1 MSWTP
6 LLIGLLVTAPLVAA
20 SYATSR
26 LLALPFAPFGLFD
39 WLTRHLP
46 GAALAWGIDVLVR
59 VIRGIGLRDTAAA
72 AKVAEQ
78 AIAIVL
84 FVTIGTLVATI
95 LYSVAGGRRHAVG
108 IGIGIGAV
116 LGLPM
121 VLAIRSTEGASS
133 SLPGGLWILAS
144 FAIWGA
150 VVAWT
155 SSRVPRP
162 QPTTVMTHEARVAER
177 LDRRR
182 FLVRV
187 GTASAVIT
195 VGGAIVGALGGRGRE
210 RERGA
215 RWSAQHPL
223 PNSAATVVPVP
234 GTRPEFTPLEN
245 HYRIDI
251 NTVAPVI
258 DEDQWQLQVTGLVER
273 PLALTMSD
281 VRGHVSMDQFIT
293 LSCVSNPVAGD
304 LIGTTR
310 WTGVS
315 LQRLVPA
322 FGLKPQATHL
332 RFRSADGFFETVPLD
347 TVRSDPRVMLAY
359 AWDGVPLPT
368 KHGFPLRIHI
378 PDVYGMKQPKWI
390 VSIEALDQH
399 EDGFWVVRGWDRLAR
414 MKATSVI
421 DTVAVEAI
429 TTDAHGQTLVP
440 MGGIAHAGARR
451 ISRVEVRLDNGPWSA
466 AQLRQPLSDLTW
478 VLWRYDMPFQ
488 PGEHALTV
496 RCYDGEGMPQ
506 ITEVAAPHPSGASG
520 LHNRRV
526 ALSRRV

>member
-6 LLIGLLVTAPLVAA
+6 PLIGVLVTAPLVAA
-20 SYATSR
+20 SYAAST
-26 LLALPFAPFGLFD
+26 LLGLPFAPFDLFD
-39 WLTRHLP
+39 WLTRRLP
-46 GAALAWGIDVLVR
+46 GAVITWGIDLMVQ
-59 VIRGIGLRDTAAA
+59 VIRGVGVRDTASA

-78 AIAIVL
+78 TMAIVL
-84 FVTIGTLVATI
+84 FVAAGTLIATI
-95 LYSVAGGRRHAVG
+95 LYGIVRGRRHAVG
-108 IGIGIGAV
+108 IGVGIGTV
-116 LGLPM
+116 VGLP
-121 VLAIRSTEGASS
+121 VALSARSIEGASS
-133 SLPGGLWILAS
+133 SWPGGLWVLAS

-155 SSRVPRP
+155 STRVPRP
-162 QPTTVMTHEARVAER
+162 QPTTVTTHEARVAER
-177 LDRRR
+177 LGRRR
-182 FLVRV
+182 FFVRV

-195 VGGAIVGALGGRGRE
+195 VGGAIVGTLGGRGRE
-210 RERGA
+210 REAGT
-215 RWSAQHPL
+215 RWSAQHAL
-223 PNSAATVVPVP
+223 PNSAAAVRPAP
-234 GTRPEFTPLEN
+234 GTRPEFTPLED

-251 NTVAPVI
+251 NTVASVI

-293 LSCVSNPVAGD
+293 LSCISNPVAGD

-332 RFRSADGFFETVPLD
+332 RFGSADGFFETVPLD
-347 TVRSDPRVMLAY
+347 AVRRDARVMLAY
-359 AWDGVPLPT
+359 AWDGVPLPAQ
-368 KHGFPLRIHI
+368 HGFPLRIYI

-390 VSIEALDQH
+390 VSIEALDHH
-399 EDGFWVVRGWDRLAR
+399 EDGFWVVRGWDRRAR

-429 TTDAHGQTLVP
+429 ATDAHGQTLVP
-440 MGGIAHAGARR
+440 MGGIAHAGARG

-488 PGEHALTV
+488 PGEHTFTV
-496 RCYDGEGMPQ
+496 RCYDGDGMPQ
-506 ITEVAAPHPSGASG
+506 ITAVAPPHPSGASG
-520 LHNRRV
+520 IHSRTV